1 MFLEREEGKEKN
13 IDAREKRRLVA
24 SRMYPDWGSNLE
36 PRYVPQWGIDTTTF
50 QLWDGVLTNRA
61 TQARVSLYFYLW
73 ENVYDFPSPRSNL
86 SNRNL
91 T

>member
-1 MFLEREEGKEKN
+1 MNIYTFFPTLLKKSSPEDIFPLFLEREEGKEKN

-50 QLWDGVLTNRA
+50 QLQDGVLTN
-61 TQARVSLYFYLW
+61 
-73 ENVYDFPSPRSNL
+73 
-86 SNRNL
+86 
-91 T
+91 